1 MDGRWTEWRDVI
13 GDDAVEDDN
22 FDVIRF
28 VNIYTPGVTMTI
40 TTTKTA
46 IINSIALGR
55 TERVFVKRLLL
66 LYFFFLNE
74 IPRRRYRFCSAFNKH
89 NNRKP
94 LNRSR
99 PILISTMT
107 RFRRARARANNIK

>member
-1 MDGRWTEWRDVI
+1 M
-13 GDDAVEDDN
+13 EDEN
-22 FDVIRF
+22 FDIIRF

-40 TTTKTA
+40 TTTTTTTKTA
-46 IINSIALGR
+46 IINRIALGR
-55 TERVFVKRLLL
+55 SERRYLLNVYCYY
-66 LYFFFLNE
+66 YFFFLNE

-107 RFRRARARANNIK
+107 RFRRARANNIK